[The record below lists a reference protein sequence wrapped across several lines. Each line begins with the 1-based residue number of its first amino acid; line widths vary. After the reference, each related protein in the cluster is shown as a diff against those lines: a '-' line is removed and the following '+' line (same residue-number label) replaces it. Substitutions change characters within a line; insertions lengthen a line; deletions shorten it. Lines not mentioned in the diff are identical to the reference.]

1 MKSGG
6 ILPRAPGL
14 HPGYMLGLGLPH
26 RSSVGAASAAKLADK
41 SAPTVAASSHP
52 AYKAFSNTF
61 ELRW

>member
-6 ILPRAPGL
+6 ILARSPGL
-14 HPGYMLGLGLPH
+14 HPGYMLGLGLLH

-41 SAPTVAASSHP
+41 SALTAPACSRP
-52 AYKAFSNTF
+52 AYNAFSNTF

>member
-6 ILPRAPGL
+6 ILAGYRGL
-14 HPGYMLGLGLPH
+14 HPGYMLGLGLLH

-41 SAPTVAASSHP
+41 SAPTVAASSRP
-52 AYKAFSNTF
+52 AYNAFSNTL